1 MFSSGVRAVGVEK
14 DFYTLE
20 KLEDPYCWERTYATC
35 IEPLMGKLFRK
46 IISRT
51 NRLVPTGTVI
61 LNDSE
66 KIQLAAVMVM
76 QLLRGKQTREFERD
90 LFQAYS
96 PDAFEKAKKK
106 FGPLNEEQLKLSSEF
121 ATNEYYFKHISMDLA
136 FDMNRITM
144 FSEAL
149 YNRTFLFLRICG
161 NAEFITSDNPVLFIN
176 GRTGNARPFSN
187 GLLHTSTVVYY
198 PISPKLLLCALHPE
212 SFWGTLSDQDCH
224 IVELDSHAEENFFAT
239 INRKQVAQC
248 FRHSFARSLSSL
260 EKYRKTYH

>member
-90 LFQAYS
+90 LFQAYL

-161 NAEFITSDNPVLFIN
+161 NAEFITSDNPVL
-176 GRTGNARPFSN
+176 
-187 GLLHTSTVVYY
+187 
-198 PISPKLLLCALHPE
+198 
-212 SFWGTLSDQDCH
+212 SDQDCH